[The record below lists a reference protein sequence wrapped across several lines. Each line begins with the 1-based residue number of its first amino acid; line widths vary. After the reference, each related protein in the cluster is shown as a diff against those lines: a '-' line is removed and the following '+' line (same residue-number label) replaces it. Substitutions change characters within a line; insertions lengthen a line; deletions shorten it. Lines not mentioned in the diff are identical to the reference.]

1 MVITVVYDNNPF
13 DKEFET
19 GWGFSCLL
27 SGIEKTILFDT
38 GPDGPSLLRNM
49 QKLTIAPESIDV
61 VVLSHIHNDHTGGL
75 QSFLQ
80 KNPDVCLYLPK
91 PFPEEFKDNI
101 RAYGA
106 KMVEVE
112 QAFEICTNVYST
124 GRLGRRIKEQA
135 LAVRT
140 NRGLVVI
147 TSCAHPGIVKIVNK
161 AKDLLRDDIFLV
173 MGGFHLEWILA
184 GKVEKIV
191 SAFQRLNVQ
200 YAAPC
205 HCTGQKAKGLFEKH
219 FSEKYIDLGAGK
231 VITIADLK

>member
-27 SGIEKTILFDT
+27 SGFEKTILFDT
-38 GPDGPSLLRNM
+38 GPDGTSLLRNM

-80 KNPDVCLYLPK
+80 KNPDVSVYLPK
-91 PFPEEFKDNI
+91 PFPEEFKNNV
-101 RAYGA
+101 RAHGA
-106 KMVEVE
+106 KTVEVE

-124 GRLGRRIKEQA
+124 GWLGRRIKEQA

-140 NRGLVVI
+140 NKGLVVI

-173 MGGFHLEWILA
+173 MGGFHLEWTLA

-191 SAFQRLNVQ
+191 SAFRRLNVQ

-231 VITIADLK
+231 VITIADLE

>member
-38 GPDGPSLLRNM
+38 GPDGSSLLRNM

-106 KMVEVE
+106 KLVEVE
-112 QAFEICTNVYST
+112 QALEICGDVYST
-124 GRLGRRIKEQA
+124 GWLGRRIKEQA

-147 TSCAHPGIVKIVNK
+147 TGCAHPGIVKIVNK

-173 MGGFHLEWILA
+173 MGGFHLEWTLA

-191 SAFQRLNVQ
+191 LAFRRLNVQ

-231 VITIADLK
+231 VITIADLE